1 MNYATLKIFVVFA
14 AGALSVAAATL
25 GHTQQAIAISK
36 SQSSSI
42 TCTNDE
48 CHVECLNDECHVY
61 SSSDSPSTSDSM
73 RVDAGDV
80 KEIIKERLAAN
91 DELHESLSLF
101 D

>member
-42 TCTNDE
+42 TCINDE
-48 CHVECLNDECHVY
+48 CHVECLNDECHVD
-61 SSSDSPSTSDSM
+61 SSSDSPSTHDSM
-73 RVDAGDV
+73 TVDAEDMN
-80 KEIIKERLAAN
+80 EIIEERLADNA
-91 DELHESLSLF
+91 ELHDSLSLF